1 MFQLVVT
8 VSVQAQKMEAATM
21 AVRFALDLDLD
32 LGLDPVV
39 EMKVEIL
46 GNPCGGPGGPIS
58 LSSINPES

>member
-8 VSVQAQKMEAATM
+8 VSVQAQKMEAVTM
-21 AVRFALDLDLD
+21 VVHFALDLDLD
-32 LGLDPVV
+32 LGPCGN
-39 EMKVEIL
+39 EGGNP